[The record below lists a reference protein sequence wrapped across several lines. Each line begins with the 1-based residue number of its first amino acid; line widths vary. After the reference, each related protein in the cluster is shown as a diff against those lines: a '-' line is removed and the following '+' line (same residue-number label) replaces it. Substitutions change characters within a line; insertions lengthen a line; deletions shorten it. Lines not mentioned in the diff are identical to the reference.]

1 MHLRVSL
8 SHVSEELLTPSPSV
22 DGDSETARVL
32 RVVADVFW
40 HKR

>member
-8 SHVSEELLTPSPSV
+8 SHASEEFLTPSPSV
-22 DGDSETARVL
+22 DGDSDTPRVP